1 MRRYSEAPA
10 LRRLAVLVEA
20 HLLGP
25 QDDDDVSR
33 DVLTF
38 RAADERGLGALTTKD
53 IASALTAQGLNVPD
67 DLDEIVD
74 AMDLDQSGEVNL
86 VEFVAATM
94 DPKLFCEPRL
104 CKAAFRVLDSD
115 SDGYVPLSDLPL
127 IYLPLSYLPL
137 PASLAQS
144 LYYSLL
150 STLSPSR
157 TDHLSSLSQ
166 WSLALFSHSPHQLT
180 RPFPLFN

>member
-1 MRRYSEAPA
+1 
-10 LRRLAVLVEA
+10 
-20 HLLGP
+20 
-25 QDDDDVSR
+25 
-33 DVLTF
+33 
-38 RAADERGLGALTTKD
+38 
-53 IASALTAQGLNVPD
+53 
-67 DLDEIVD
+67 
-74 AMDLDQSGEVNL
+74 MDLDQSGEVNL

-150 STLSPSR
+150 STLS
-157 TDHLSSLSQ
+157 Q